1 MVTVWCL
8 MCIEGVSFVKGEFSI
23 TSASNARS
31 YIPLSHICFYCVSQD
46 PDNGSCGSYPADRG
60 PLNVILKLNISKRPC
75 QFVKKHEFS
84 ESFCISKTLRKHA
97 ISQTCPS
104 GWPVLTCVSCLLL
117 VTHWPTSIG
126 HPMLI
131 IRAVERAE
139 LLGAWRGR
147 GSLLVHFYSSPGVL
161 REGVAGFA

>member
-1 MVTVWCL
+1 MWNNDLVLAVRDLMQFRAYTEQLGLDLRRVFSLKVFSLKVTPWEDMVTVWCL

-117 VTHWPTSIG
+117 VTH
-126 HPMLI
+126 
-131 IRAVERAE
+131 
-139 LLGAWRGR
+139 
-147 GSLLVHFYSSPGVL
+147 
-161 REGVAGFA
+161 